1 MPLMPTPNK
10 GGGGVLRQRQ
20 KKIPVKKYVVERKR
34 KNDID

>member
-1 MPLMPTPNK
+1 MPTPNK
-10 GGGGVLRQRQ
+10 GGGVLRQRQ